1 MICAPCT
8 YPWLVKAQ
16 LSDGKE
22 FIYKE
27 AVSTFLH
34 RQLKHF
40 LPHIILLTS
49 ENNDERMIEK
59 AGRNILMGDNLFEL
73 FCKAIYGSI
82 NDKIGIRAVCKVIPY
97 VIAETSFLEPQ
108 NTRMVVQIINDV
120 LQYQGE
126 KYSNYLGRSYRR
138 LVEILCEKHEVKL
151 SKTIHE
157 NIEMW
162 CPNYRCNVSTLPMD
176 VIAFSRWHLETCQT
190 KHELISSILS
200 VDTIVTTA
208 LQLVVGDARYI
219 NTSLYIEILLSIINS
234 QHQSSV
240 YKLPLGILEKLLHS
254 FPNVADQTGSNSV
267 LKVAFLNVLAFH
279 RRHQHNL
286 TEYCTEFWRW
296 RQKLQ
301 TVGSPVISEI

>member
-1 MICAPCT
+1 MGRNSFIRRQCQHFYT
-8 YPWLVKAQ
+8 EWLV
-16 LSDGKE
+16 
-22 FIYKE
+22 
-27 AVSTFLH
+27 
-34 RQLKHF
+34 
-40 LPHIILLTS
+40 
-49 ENNDERMIEK
+49 
-59 AGRNILMGDNLFEL
+59 
-73 FCKAIYGSI
+73 
-82 NDKIGIRAVCKVIPY
+82 NDKWCITI
-97 VIAETSFLEPQ
+97 S
-108 NTRMVVQIINDV
+108 
-120 LQYQGE
+120 
-126 KYSNYLGRSYRR
+126 SNYLGHSYRR

-301 TVGSPVISEI
+301 TVGSPVISEIWNNFDQCELIPLQEGIIASYNAIASIAKSSKTLGIINGVLGLVDFEPNELAICIDLSLINVSFSAQLLVL